1 MKNVYWIISVV
12 LMLLSTGCSHD
23 EIIGPAS
30 NSSGISFRL
39 HDFTIDPLSR
49 TLVEITEQA
58 VVFTWAED
66 DKVGIFPDADAS
78 QARFLMLSGAG
89 TKTATFDGG
98 GWALKPDMKY
108 ASYYPYIADAELDKN
123 HIPVDYTGCV
133 QKGDGGTLHLGKYDF
148 MAACSHVPVEGEV
161 NFDYNHLSCLLQL
174 KLTLPEA
181 ALYNSV
187 TLKAAEKVFVS
198 KGYYDLMAD
207 EIQIQPETLSETFV
221 IGLEDMETQVAKEE
235 VTVYA
240 LMAPVDLSSKEVQVI
255 VNYGDDK
262 QVATTVQMKNMLAGI
277 AYSVTAVLDV
287 ESDEPGDGG
296 DGEDDEDDDV
306 VVEGGVMSVERAGTL
321 GNLLGTTKY
330 QLTELKLKGQLNSD
344 DVALIRRMAGGYR
357 DTTDVDFG
365 ILKSLDLSKVTF
377 VSGGSYYLD
386 DGRTKHRILSSDAVG
401 DCMFYGC
408 SNLETLVLPVNVTSI
423 GEAAISSCGNLKDVV
438 IPEGVV
444 SIGLAAFN
452 GCKGLTTIQLPN
464 GLKSL
469 GGDVFHSCTNL
480 QSIVIPSGV
489 KEIYANSF
497 GHCLNLTDIVLP
509 EGLKSI
515 GTAAF
520 AACDKL
526 TSIVIPSTVEEMGQ
540 RAFGSCATLSDVT
553 LSSGQSVLQSYT
565 FENCIALTSIV
576 IPEGVEV
583 IGSRAFSGCVNL
595 THYKLP
601 STLVKLEDRAFY
613 TVTFKSPIVV
623 ECAAAE
629 PPVIGENVWK
639 TGDYTATSKL
649 YVDAASVKNY
659 QSSFWNEYFGE
670 ILAK

>member
-1 MKNVYWIISVV
+1 
-12 LMLLSTGCSHD
+12 MLLSTACSHD
-23 EIIGPAS
+23 EIIEPAS
-30 NSSGISFRL
+30 NHSGVSFRL

-49 TLVEITEQA
+49 TSVEITEQA
-58 VVFTWAED
+58 VIFTWAED
-66 DKVGIFPDADAS
+66 DKVGIFPDTDAS
-78 QARFLMLSGAG
+78 QARFLMSSGAG

-133 QKGDGGTLHLGKYDF
+133 QKGDAGTLHLGGYDF
-148 MAACSHVPVEGEV
+148 MAAYSHVPVKGEV
-161 NFDYNHLSCLLQL
+161 NFDYNHLGCLLQL

-181 ALYNSV
+181 AVYNSV
-187 TLKAAEKVFVS
+187 TLKTAEKVFVS

-207 EIQIQPETLSETFV
+207 EIQIQPETLSDTFV
-221 IGLEDMETQVAKEE
+221 IGLEDVETQAAKEE
-235 VTVYA
+235 VLVYA
-240 LMAPVDLSSKEVQVI
+240 LMAPVDLSSKEVQLI
-255 VNYGDDK
+255 VDYADDK
-262 QVATTVQMKNMLAGI
+262 QVATTVQMKNMRAGVV
-277 AYSVTAVLDV
+277 YSVTAVLEV
-287 ESDEPGDGG
+287 ESDDPGSGDDGKD
-296 DGEDDEDDDV
+296 DGNDDV
-306 VVEGGVMSVERAGTL
+306 VIGDEVMSVERAGTL
-321 GNLLGTTKY
+321 ENLLGTTKF
-330 QLTELKLKGQLNSD
+330 QLTELKIKGQLNSD

-365 ILKSLDLSKVTF
+365 ILKSLDLSQVTF

-386 DGRTKHRILSSDAVG
+386 NGRTKYRIQSSNAVG
-401 DCMFYGC
+401 DCMFNGC
-408 SNLETLVLPVNVTSI
+408 PNLETLVLPGNVTSI
-423 GEAAISSCGNLKDVV
+423 GEAAIGGCANLKEVV

-452 GCKGLTTIQLPN
+452 GCKGLTTIQLPD

-469 GGDVFHSCTNL
+469 GSDVFHSCTSL

-489 KEIYANSF
+489 EEIYANSF
-497 GHCLNLTDIVLP
+497 GHCVNLTDVVLP
-509 EGLKSI
+509 EGLRSI

-540 RAFGSCATLSDVT
+540 RAFGSCVALSDVT
-553 LSSGQSVLQSYT
+553 LSSGQPVLESYT

-576 IPEGVEV
+576 IPEGMEV
-583 IGSRAFSGCVNL
+583 VGSRAFSGCVNL

-601 STLVKLEDRAFY
+601 STLVELEDRAFY

-623 ECAAAE
+623 ECAATT
-629 PPVIGENVWK
+629 PPTIGENVWK
-639 TGDYTATSKL
+639 TGDHTATSKL
-649 YVDAASVKNY
+649 YVNAASVKSY

-670 ILAK
+670 ILAE